1 MPAPFDKIVH
11 WLLSSLEPVSSLFHV
26 GQYCGDWR
34 ASTSGCAR
42 ASFHVVLHGAC
53 WLHFADGRASL
64 RVESGEAVFLLR
76 DVPHC
81 LSADR
86 AKPASGET
94 VERRGTMEALDDALP
109 GAVGL
114 ACGFFDFRGS
124 ISHWIVSL
132 LPEYLIV
139 RQGDPAYSGVH
150 AVFELIRAEARRE
163 GELSSPLID
172 RLVELL
178 LFYAVRDAARH
189 DAVASGLASLMRRT
203 EFATLIAAIIDAPSE
218 TWTTASMAAFS
229 NMSRATFF
237 KRFTE
242 ACGHP
247 PAQFVTLMRMKI
259 AGELL
264 NQGWNI
270 PRTAEYVGY
279 QSESAFAHA
288 FKRMTGVQPGAWRRV
303 RDSHLAEET
312 TRMHVLTDAPQQRLA
327 SVH

>member
-1 MPAPFDKIVH
+1 MSAPTDKIVH

-42 ASFHVVLHGAC
+42 ASFHVVLHGVC
-53 WLHFADGRASL
+53 WLHFADGRAS
-64 RVESGEAVFLLR
+64 VPVAAGEAVFLLR
-76 DVPHC
+76 DVPHW
-81 LSADR
+81 LSADS
-86 AKPASGET
+86 AAPTPGQT
-94 VERRGTMEALDDALP
+94 VERRGAIEALDDAVP

-114 ACGFFDFRGS
+114 ACGFFDFRGD

-132 LPEYLIV
+132 LPDYLIV
-139 RQGDPAYSGVH
+139 RQGDPAYSGMH
-150 AVFELIRAEARRE
+150 AVFELIRAEARRG
-163 GELSSPLID
+163 GELPSPLID

-178 LFYAVRDAARH
+178 LFYAVRDAARQ
-189 DAVASGLASLMRRT
+189 DTVTSGLASLMRRT
-203 EFATLIAAIIDAPSE
+203 EFASLIAAVVDAPSE
-218 TWTTASMAAFS
+218 TWTMESMAAFS

-242 ACGHP
+242 ACGYP

-264 NQGWNI
+264 KQGWSI

-279 QSESAFAHA
+279 RSESAFAHA
-288 FKRMTGVQPGAWRRV
+288 FKRTTGVQPGAWRRA
-303 RDSHLAEET
+303 RGGHYTEDNAQMHLPAG
-312 TRMHVLTDAPQQRLA
+312 APPHRSA
-327 SVH
+327 AFH